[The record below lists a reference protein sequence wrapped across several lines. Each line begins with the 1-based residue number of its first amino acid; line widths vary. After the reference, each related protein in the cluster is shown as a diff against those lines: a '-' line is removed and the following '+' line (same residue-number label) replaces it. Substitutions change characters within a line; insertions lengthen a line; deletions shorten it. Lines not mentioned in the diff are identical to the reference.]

1 MKKLLPLLL
10 LVLVP
15 LYARTEELRIVSLGP
30 YITENVCL
38 LGLEGNIAGLTI
50 HDETERKK
58 GKEIVGTL
66 LDPNI
71 EKILTLKPGV
81 VIGSKEGNRAE
92 SLEKLQKLGI
102 RTLVLGQ
109 LYTFDDI
116 CRNLI
121 LLGEGLGA
129 RQSAERIVTRQKAR
143 LREIADESG
152 KKAARK
158 RVFFILGFKPLFTTG
173 KDTYINEM
181 IEYAGGQNIFGNI
194 KKKWFSCSVEEVIKR
209 NPENIVFLR
218 MEEEQ
223 TILWDRLR
231 DVDAVKNR
239 RMAGIEPTVIGSPTP
254 VSFVNSVERLYKL
267 MYPETINE
275 N

>member
-1 MKKLLPLLL
+1 MKKLLKILLL
-10 LVLVP
+10 LVAP
-15 LYARTEELRIVSLGP
+15 LSAGSEELRIVSLGP

-38 LGLEGNIAGLTI
+38 LGFEGNIVGLTI
-50 HDETERKK
+50 HDEAARRA
-58 GKEIVGTL
+58 GKELVGTL
-66 LDPNI
+66 LDPNM
-71 EKILTLKPGV
+71 EKILALKPDV

-92 SLEKLQKLGI
+92 SLQKLQKLGI